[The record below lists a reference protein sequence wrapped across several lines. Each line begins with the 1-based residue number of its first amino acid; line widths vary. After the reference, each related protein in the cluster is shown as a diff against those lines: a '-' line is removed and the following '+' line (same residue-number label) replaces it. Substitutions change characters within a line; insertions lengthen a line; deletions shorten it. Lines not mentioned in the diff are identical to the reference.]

1 MPLPKDKK
9 DIFSGKNSRPISI
22 LPILSKIT
30 EKIVYDQI
38 NLYFCKNG
46 LNSPYQHAYK
56 KGHSTT
62 TALVQMT
69 DEWLHEI
76 NDRKLVGAV
85 MLDLSAAFDLIDYD
99 LLLGKLSCY
108 GFEKCAIQ
116 WIYSYL
122 TNREFNVLFN
132 GSYSETR
139 VLCCGV
145 PQGSCLGPLL
155 FSIFINDLSFIL
167 EDATI
172 ALYADDLTVYVSDK
186 DSTRLN
192 TILNHELKLIENWIK
207 ENKLII
213 NLIKSKCMML
223 GSKYLLKEPPALNLF
238 VGGSIIEQVAEAKL
252 LGVIVDNRLNWNAQT
267 KHVLNKMGRSIAA
280 VRHCRKCIPTHIRKT
295 LVESIVLCHL
305 DYCSIIWATTTE
317 YNLNRLQIA
326 QNKAARLVLNCSFR
340 TSVRDMHNQLA
351 WLHVK
356 SRINYCLIKFL
367 KNIMTK
373 APEIIYN
380 RLTFFSDV
388 HTYSTRQSS
397 EGRFLLPA
405 CRTNQL
411 QRTTCYRA
419 MVAWNSLPQFL
430 VSEIHNVTFFKRLR
444 LYAFTLE

>member
-1 MPLPKDKK
+1 M
-9 DIFSGKNSRPISI
+9 
-22 LPILSKIT
+22 
-30 EKIVYDQI
+30 
-38 NLYFCKNG
+38 
-46 LNSPYQHAYK
+46 
-56 KGHSTT
+56 
-62 TALVQMT
+62 
-69 DEWLHEI
+69 
-76 NDRKLVGAV
+76 
-85 MLDLSAAFDLIDYD
+85 
-99 LLLGKLSCY
+99 
-108 GFEKCAIQ
+108 
-116 WIYSYL
+116 
-122 TNREFNVLFN
+122 
-132 GSYSETR
+132 
-139 VLCCGV
+139 
-145 PQGSCLGPLL
+145 
-155 FSIFINDLSFIL
+155 
-167 EDATI
+167 
-172 ALYADDLTVYVSDK
+172 
-186 DSTRLN
+186 
-192 TILNHELKLIENWIK
+192 
-207 ENKLII
+207 
-213 NLIKSKCMML
+213 
-223 GSKYLLKEPPALNLF
+223 F

-430 VSEIHNVTFFKRLR
+430 VSEIHNVTFSKRLR